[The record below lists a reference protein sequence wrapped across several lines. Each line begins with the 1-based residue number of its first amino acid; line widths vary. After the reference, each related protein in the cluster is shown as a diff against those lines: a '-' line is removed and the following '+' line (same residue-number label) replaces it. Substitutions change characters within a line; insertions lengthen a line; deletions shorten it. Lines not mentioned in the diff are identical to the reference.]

1 MLAVSL
7 QRFLQV
13 MNALARLCNLR
24 QVYLCVCVC
33 ARVCVPGQFF
43 RCKVFFFF
51 LSLAVGWWCV
61 ANRPVLFSC
70 QRSHS

>member
-7 QRFLQV
+7 QRLLQV

-24 QVYLCVCVC
+24 QASVCVF
-33 ARVCVPGQFF
+33 VSVLLGSFF
-43 RCKVFFFF
+43 VVKFFF

>member
-43 RCKVFFFF
+43 RCKVIFF